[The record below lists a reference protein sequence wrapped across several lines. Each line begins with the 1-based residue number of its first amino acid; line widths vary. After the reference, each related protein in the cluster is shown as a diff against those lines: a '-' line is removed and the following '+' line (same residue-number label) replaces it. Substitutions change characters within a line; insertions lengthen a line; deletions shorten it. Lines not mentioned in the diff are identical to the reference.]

1 MTSDTICAL
10 ITAPA
15 RAAVGVIRISGKDS
29 LEIVSRLFPAY
40 KKLAP
45 NKAVYGNLVF
55 ENEVL
60 DSCIITYFKA
70 PHSYTGEDV
79 IEISCH
85 GSIGVLSSVI
95 EALIHFGCRQAAGG
109 EFTKRAFLNGK
120 LDLTQ
125 AEAVMELIDSTTK
138 LEQRAASAH
147 LGGKTFNAIEQ
158 IRSDMLDIASSLSAY
173 VDYPDEEIEEL
184 SYNNIE
190 EALLRAKAQTDKLY
204 ESSLCGKVIKEG
216 VRCAILG
223 RTNAGKSSLMNLLSG
238 FKRSIVTDIEGTTRD
253 IVEQTVEIGGVKLI
267 LSDTAGLRETENE
280 VEQIG
285 IEMSKDMANSA
296 SLCLCVFD
304 LSRELNSEDIMLE
317 EITKASPR
325 IAVFNKTDL
334 EVKADIKELEEKFL
348 HKVYIS
354 AKEDQTAQGLAS
366 IVKDMFLA
374 GLPQDGNA
382 ILSLRQQ
389 SQLKI
394 MQEELQGAIDALHLG
409 FTLDAVGICIDNVIA
424 AAGEITGKS
433 VTEDTVHR
441 IFERFCVGK

>member
-1 MTSDTICAL
+1 MTDTICAL

-15 RAAVGVIRISGKDS
+15 RAAVGVIRISGKDC
-29 LEIVSRLFPAY
+29 LEIISGLFSAH
-40 KKLAP
+40 KKLEP
-45 NKAVYGNLVF
+45 NKAVYGFLKYNG
-55 ENEVL
+55 EIL
-60 DSCIITYFKA
+60 DSCIVTYFKA

-79 IEISCH
+79 LEISCH
-85 GSIGVLSSVI
+85 GSIGVLSSVT
-95 EALIHFGCRQAAGG
+95 EALIASGCRQATGG

-125 AEAVMELIDSTTK
+125 AEAVMELIDSTTN
-138 LEQRAASAH
+138 LERKAASAH
-147 LGGKTFNAIEQ
+147 LGGKTFNAIEE

-184 SYNNIE
+184 SYGNIE
-190 EALLRAKAQTDKLY
+190 EALITAKEKTDKLY
-204 ESSLCGKVIKEG
+204 NASLCGKVIKEG

-253 IVEQTVEIGGVKLI
+253 IVEQTVELGGVKLI
-267 LSDTAGLRETENE
+267 LSDTAGLRRTENE
-280 VEQIG
+280 VERIG
-285 IEMSKDMANSA
+285 IEMSMDAA
-296 SLCLCVFD
+296 SSCTLALCVYD
-304 LSRELNSEDIMLE
+304 LSRELSEEDYKLE
-317 EITKASPR
+317 EITSGSPR

-334 EVKADIKELEEKFL
+334 EKKADITVLEQKFE

-354 AKEDQTAQGLAS
+354 AKTDETANSLAE
-366 IVKDMFLA
+366 IVKKLFLS

-394 MQEELQGAIDALHLG
+394 MQNELQGAIDALHLG